1 MKNTLILF
9 SLLSIFI
16 SCGKGTSFYP
26 NIVSQQNIQI
36 DSIEFEEVELNLN
49 DYECSYYGYSYIR
62 DSNLY
67 FVDKYLCWLFIF
79 NSKGQVIQRELGQGR
94 GPNEVVTTNI
104 SSIASCQNG
113 DLMVLGYTLDHYFFN
128 KDFKRINT
136 YMLQEN
142 NKTEIHENSDTYTT
156 FYPNLVIKN
165 FGDKLYYN
173 LYSEAENFNFVYTP
187 EKYYPKAYTLM
198 QTNRDS
204 GRVEKLLCPYPPFYQ
219 EHIGELD
226 AMISLNYDFDSE
238 GNLYV
243 GFEADSTI
251 YKYKQ
256 DEYPIKAFGYKGKNM
271 NQNYQAIRSW
281 EECSKMV
288 SEDRTNKG
296 YYTSLYV
303 SPTDNYIFRT
313 YQKGSHDSTDGLQI
327 YQNEVLIGDVPAP
340 KGIKIIGYIAPY
352 YYSEIMTDIDIDN
365 DKMYIYRFKL

>member
-1 MKNTLILF
+1 
-9 SLLSIFI
+9 
-16 SCGKGTSFYP
+16 
-26 NIVSQQNIQI
+26 
-36 DSIEFEEVELNLN
+36 
-49 DYECSYYGYSYIR
+49 
-62 DSNLY
+62 
-67 FVDKYLCWLFIF
+67 
-79 NSKGQVIQRELGQGR
+79 
-94 GPNEVVTTNI
+94 
-104 SSIASCQNG
+104 
-113 DLMVLGYTLDHYFFN
+113 
-128 KDFKRINT
+128 
-136 YMLQEN
+136 MLQEN

-187 EKYYPKAYTLM
+187 EKYYQKAYTLM

-204 GRVEKLLCPYPPFYQ
+204 GRVKKLLCPYPPFYQ